1 MNIRPLGDRILVKPQ
16 AEEEKT
22 ASGIFLP
29 DTADKEKK
37 AEGEII
43 ALGNGEKLAKL
54 GLSVGMKV
62 LFKKWGGEEIK
73 IGDVDFKI
81 LDHVDVIAVIEQ
93 N

>member
-1 MNIRPLGDRILVKPQ
+1 MNIRPLGDRILVKSQ

-29 DTADKEKK
+29 DTVDKEKK
-37 AEGEII
+37 AEGQII

-62 LFKKWGGEEIK
+62 LFKKWGGEEVK
-73 IGDVDFKI
+73 MNDEEYKI
-81 LDHVDVIAVIEQ
+81 LDHVDVIAVVE
-93 N
+93 

>member
-29 DTADKEKK
+29 DTVDKEKK
-37 AEGEII
+37 AEGQII

-73 IGDVDFKI
+73 INDEEYKI
-81 LDHVDVIAVIEQ
+81 LDHVDVIAVVE
-93 N
+93 

>member
-1 MNIRPLGDRILVKPQ
+1 MNIKPLGDRILVKPQ

-29 DTADKEKK
+29 DTVDKEKK
-37 AEGEII
+37 AEGQII

-73 IGDVDFKI
+73 INDEEYKI
-81 LDHVDVIAVIEQ
+81 LDHVDVIAVVE
-93 N
+93 

>member
-16 AEEEKT
+16 LEEEKT
-22 ASGIFLP
+22 LSGIILP
-29 DTADKEKK
+29 ETVDKEKK

-54 GLSVGMKV
+54 DLAVGMKV

-73 IGDVDFKI
+73 IGDVDYKI
-81 LDHVDVIAVIEQ
+81 LDHVDVIAVVE
-93 N
+93 